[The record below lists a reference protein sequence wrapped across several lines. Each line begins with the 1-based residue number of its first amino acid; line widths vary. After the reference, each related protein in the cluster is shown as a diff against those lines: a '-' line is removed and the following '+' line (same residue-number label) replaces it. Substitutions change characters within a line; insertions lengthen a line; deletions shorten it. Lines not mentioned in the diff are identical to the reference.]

1 MAVVVAAA
9 AVAAVAGV
17 PPLSV
22 LYWSSP
28 TSNVVS
34 CITEDIFFL
43 IWSSGFWPD
52 ALPEDAS
59 YIHVYMT

>member
-9 AVAAVAGV
+9 AVAAVAGE

-43 IWSSGFWPD
+43 IWNGGISAD
-52 ALPEDAS
+52 ALPKNAS